1 MKSRA
6 SLLAESRRL
15 DQWLWFARF
24 VKTRSLAARLC
35 TAGAIAVN
43 GAAIRKA
50 NHTVH
55 LGDTVAVPQGVL
67 CRTVRVLG
75 LGLRRGPAAEA
86 RLLYEEIAVPV
97 RRFEL
102 APAWEPLILDE
113 KDPSD
118 I

>member
-1 MKSRA
+1 MKSPA
-6 SLLAESRRL
+6 SPLAPSRRL

-43 GAAIRKA
+43 GVAIRKA
-50 NHTVH
+50 NHTIHVN
-55 LGDTVAVPQGVL
+55 DTITVPQNAL
-67 CRTVRVLG
+67 CRTVRVLA

-97 RRFEL
+97 RRSEF
-102 APAWEPLILDE
+102 APTWKPLILDE
-113 KDPSD
+113 QDPSD